1 MNYRPNRGVW
11 NGHEKYKLREKS
23 NRNGHCEAS
32 TELTCGLRAHNRN
45 SPLNSAIEKE
55 ELSLMVQR
63 DQYNLQDFQTEYENV
78 KFYVIKSFSE
88 DDIHKCIE
96 YDVWA
101 STPNGNKKLDA
112 TFHDAEPKPNE
123 TSCR

>member
-1 MNYRPNRGVW
+1 
-11 NGHEKYKLREKS
+11 
-23 NRNGHCEAS
+23 
-32 TELTCGLRAHNRN
+32 
-45 SPLNSAIEKE
+45 
-55 ELSLMVQR
+55 MVRR
-63 DQYNLQDFQTEYENV
+63 DQYNLQDFQTEYENS

-88 DDIHKCIE
+88 DDIRKCIE

-123 TSCR
+123 TGCR